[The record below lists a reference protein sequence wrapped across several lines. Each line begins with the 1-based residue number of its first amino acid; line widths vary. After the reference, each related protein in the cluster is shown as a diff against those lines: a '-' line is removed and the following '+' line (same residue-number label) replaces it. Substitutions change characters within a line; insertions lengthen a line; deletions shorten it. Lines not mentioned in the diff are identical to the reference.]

1 MRTAFLLM
9 ASYDGR
15 TVIPLSIVCRD
26 FFTHISEDKLQ
37 KKVLTGEI
45 KLPIIRIEDSQKAAR
60 GVHVQD
66 LADYIDRR
74 RAAAVKEYEQIH
86 GARK

>member
-45 KLPIIRIEDSQKAAR
+45 KLPIIRIEGSQKAAR
-60 GVHVQD
+60 GVHIVD
-66 LADYIDRR
+66 LAQYIDARR
-74 RAAAVKEYEQIH
+74 EAAIKELKQV
-86 GARK
+86 GG

>member
-1 MRTAFLLM
+1 MKTAFLLM

-45 KLPIIRIEDSQKAAR
+45 KLPIIRIEGSQKAAR
-60 GVHVQD
+60 GVHIVD
-66 LADYIDRR
+66 LAQYIDARR
-74 RAAAVKEYEQIH
+74 EAAIKELKQV
-86 GARK
+86 GG

>member
-1 MRTAFLLM
+1 MSMRTAFLLM

-45 KLPIIRIEDSQKAAR
+45 KLPIIRIEGSQKAAR
-60 GVHVQD
+60 GVHIVD
-66 LADYIDRR
+66 LAQYIDARR
-74 RAAAVKEYEQIH
+74 EAAIKELKQV
-86 GARK
+86 GG

>member
-45 KLPIIRIEDSQKAAR
+45 KLPIIRIEGSQKAAR
-60 GVHVQD
+60 GVHILD
-66 LADYIDRR
+66 LAQYIDARR
-74 RAAAVKEYEQIH
+74 EAAIKELKQV
-86 GARK
+86 GG

>member
-45 KLPIIRIEDSQKAAR
+45 KLPIIRIEGSQKAAR
-60 GVHVQD
+60 GVHIVD
-66 LADYIDRR
+66 LAQYIDARR
-74 RAAAVKEYEQIH
+74 EAAIKELRQVS
-86 GARK
+86 G